1 MDVVWARRAPSKLPP
16 RWVKMVGFAM
26 ILVFLAS
33 VPQAA
38 KAQLEENL
46 SSFTDETAQ
55 GYLKPLAEAFGQ
67 SLNTGFF
74 TTASIPVTGFRVRLE
89 VQAMSVFFSDS
100 DDTFMGTTGGD
111 FSPAT
116 EIEANTVVGPS
127 NSVLVEGDGGTAYL
141 FPGGFDLS
149 SFTLAVPQLTIG
161 SYMGTEATVRW
172 IAVDTGD
179 AEFGDIDLL
188 GLGLRHNVSQYF
200 TELPVDLAASAFYQT
215 LNVGD
220 DDLIDASAF
229 SFGIQASKNF
239 GILEPFGSLNLDSFS
254 MTSEYTTNAGAAD
267 EESIKVDFDNELDLH
282 LLLGVG
288 AHLGLLHVHVA
299 GHISDRVGISGGLAF
314 GL

>member
-1 MDVVWARRAPSKLPP
+1 
-16 RWVKMVGFAM
+16 M
-26 ILVFLAS
+26 ILVLLVGAPQLAE
-33 VPQAA
+33 
-38 KAQLEENL
+38 AQLEENL

-74 TTASIPVTGFRVRLE
+74 TSASIPVEGFRVRLE
-89 VQAMSVFFSDS
+89 VQAMSVFFGDD
-100 DDTFMGTTGGD
+100 DDTFMGMTGGE
-111 FSPAT
+111 FSPAQ
-116 EIEANTVVGPS
+116 EVEANTVVGPT
-127 NSVLVEGDGGTAYL
+127 NAVIVEGDGGTEYL

-200 TELPVDLAASAFYQT
+200 DDLPVELAGSVFYQT
-215 LNVGD
+215 LKVGD
-220 DDLIDASAF
+220 DDLIDATAL
-229 SFGIQASKNF
+229 SFGIQASKNY
-239 GILEPFGSLNLDSFS
+239 GVLEPFGSVNLDSFS
-254 MTSEYTTNAGAAD
+254 MTSQYTTNAGAAD